1 MVEHH
6 TVIPEELAG
15 QRLDKVLA
23 ELFPDY
29 SRARLQQWIQ
39 DGRVKLDAVVP
50 RARDK
55 VKGGEQV
62 EITAQLY
69 DEVHWQAEAIPLN
82 LIYEDEDLLIVN
94 KPVGLVVHPGAGT
107 PDHTLVNALL
117 HHAPELAQLPRA
129 GIIHRI
135 DKDTSGILV
144 VARNLTAHTH
154 LVEQLQAREFLREYQ
169 TVVMGM
175 MISGGTIDAPIGR
188 HPTQRT
194 HMAVVED
201 GKPAV
206 THYRII
212 ERYRAHTHLRVKL
225 ETGRTHQIRVH
236 FAHQRH
242 PVVGDAV
249 YGRLQFPRDSSE
261 AFRDVLR
268 NFKRQALHAEK
279 LGLIHPRT
287 QELMSWSA
295 ELPED
300 MQQLLAALQLD
311 KQQHA

>member
-1 MVEHH
+1 MVKHH

-39 DGRVKLDAVVP
+39 DGRVKLDAIVP
-50 RARDK
+50 RTRDK

-69 DEVHWQAEAIPLN
+69 DEVHWQAESIPLH
-82 LIYEDEDLLIVN
+82 LIYEDDDLLIVN

-144 VARNLTAHTH
+144 VARTLTAHTH

-169 TVVMGM
+169 TVVMGSL
-175 MISGGTIDAPIGR
+175 ISGGTIDAPIGR

-242 PVVGDAV
+242 AVVGDAV

-261 AFRDVLR
+261 EFRDVLR

-287 QELMSWSA
+287 QELMTWTA
-295 ELPED
+295 ELPDD
-300 MQQLLAALQLD
+300 MKNLLAALALD

>member
-69 DEVHWQAEAIPLN
+69 EEVHWQAEAIPLN
-82 LIYEDEDLLIVN
+82 LIYEDDDLLIVN

-144 VARNLTAHTH
+144 VARNLSAHTH

-175 MISGGTIDAPIGR
+175 LISGGTIDAPIGR

-194 HMAVVED
+194 QMAVVED

-236 FAHQRH
+236 FAYQRH
-242 PVVGDAV
+242 SVVGDAV

-261 AFRDVLR
+261 EFRDVLR

-300 MQQLLAALQLD
+300 MQQLLAALALD
-311 KQQHA
+311 KKQHA